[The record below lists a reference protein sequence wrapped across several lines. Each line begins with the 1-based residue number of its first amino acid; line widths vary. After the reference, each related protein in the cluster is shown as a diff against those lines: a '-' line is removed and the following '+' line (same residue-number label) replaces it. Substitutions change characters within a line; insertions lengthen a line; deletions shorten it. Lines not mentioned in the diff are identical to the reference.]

1 VVRGGR
7 VCIDFNGERGNF
19 FRSFKG
25 LRQGDPLSPLL
36 FNLVADALS
45 AMLSRASSA
54 GLIQGLVPHLIDGGI
69 THLQYA
75 DDTVL
80 LLQFSV
86 DNLTNVRMILS
97 CYEAMSGLKIN
108 FEKSEV
114 FTIGLSGDEQQ
125 QAATILGCKIGT
137 FPLRYLGMPVS
148 YSKITKTQLRYV
160 SDKAEKRLSTWQC
173 DYLSSGGKSILIES
187 CLSSIPMYTM
197 GVYEL
202 YEGNYQLLDSI
213 RSRFY
218 WQGTGKKRKYH
229 MVKWEA
235 LSRPK
240 EFGGLGFLDVRVM
253 NKCLLAKWID
263 KLEKGNDSLC
273 CSLLR
278 KKYLGQRS
286 IFQINNRK
294 GSQFWRSL
302 LEMRFWYQKGRKM
315 EVRGG
320 HQTRLWHDCWLGDC
334 PLKVRFHKLY
344 QIAVDQDLEVAKAF
358 VQGQWTIPFRRHLND
373 NLRMDWNELLGMLN
387 EVQLSEGTD
396 TVRWILEKSGS
407 YTTSSLYKM
416 LTYGGVTDTRAMLI

>member
-1 VVRGGR
+1 MTVKQFRPVCLLNVIYKIITKTLTIRLTSVIEEIISPYQTAFIPGRNILEGVVILQEVLHELRMSKQAGVILKLDFEKAYDKVDWNFLEEVLKRKGFSETWIHWINQAVRGGR
-7 VCIDFNGERGNF
+7 VCIDMNGMRGEF

-45 AMLSRASSA
+45 AMLTRAASA
-54 GLIQGLVPHLIDGGI
+54 GLIQGLVPSLVAGGI

-75 DDTVL
+75 DDTIL

-86 DNLTNVRMILS
+86 ENLTNIRRILA
-97 CYEAMSGLKIN
+97 CYETMSGMKIN
-108 FEKSEV
+108 FDKSEV
-114 FTIGLSGDEQQ
+114 FTVGLSVEDQQ
-125 QAATILGCKIGT
+125 QAALILGCKAGS
-137 FPLRYLGMPVS
+137 FPMTYLGMPVS
-148 YSKITKTQLRYV
+148 FCKISKNQLRYV

-173 DYLSSGGKSILIES
+173 DYLSTGGRSILIES

-253 NKCLLAKWID
+253 NICLLAKWIA
-263 KLEKGNDSLC
+263 KLE
-273 CSLLR
+273 
-278 KKYLGQRS
+278 
-286 IFQINNRK
+286 
-294 GSQFWRSL
+294 
-302 LEMRFWYQKGRKM
+302 
-315 EVRGG
+315 
-320 HQTRLWHDCWLGDC
+320 TGD
-334 PLKVRFHKLY
+334 
-344 QIAVDQDLEVAKAF
+344 
-358 VQGQWTIPFRRHLND
+358 
-373 NLRMDWNELLGMLN
+373 
-387 EVQLSEGTD
+387 
-396 TVRWILEKSGS
+396 
-407 YTTSSLYKM
+407 SSL
-416 LTYGGVTDTRAMLI
+416 